1 MNNCCYLSSIPLLY
15 TIIRHRL
22 LFKSIQ
28 SCFNVEFD
36 YSVKIS
42 KAKPIIEESKKEMD
56 DKNENKTEEEKKE
69 EDKDKVKREEEIE
82 KKKDKEKREE
92 GKKEEDKEE
101 KKEEK
106 DKEKKEEEIE
116 KKEDKEEKDDEEIK
130 TPKTPQ
136 TPPPPPLLEPPN
148 QIKEYISK
156 YKYPEIPPLVHDEK
170 KIDFIDFVLI
180 FAVFSP
186 TIKFEQ
192 KVECINLLL
201 YC

>member
-42 KAKPIIEESKKEMD
+42 KAKPKIEESKKEID

-69 EDKDKVKREEEIE
+69 EDKDKEKKDEEIE
-82 KKKDKEKREE
+82 
-92 GKKEEDKEE
+92 KKEEDKEE
-101 KKEEK
+101 KKEEEIEKK
-106 DKEKKEEEIE
+106 DKEEKVEEIE
-116 KKEDKEEKDDEEIK
+116 KKEEKEEKDDEEIK

-136 TPPPPPLLEPPN
+136 SPPPPPLLEPPN

>member
-42 KAKPIIEESKKEMD
+42 KAKPKIEESKKEMD

-92 GKKEEDKEE
+92 GKKEE
-101 KKEEK
+101 
-106 DKEKKEEEIE
+106 
-116 KKEDKEEKDDEEIK
+116 KEEKDDEEIK

-180 FAVFSP
+180 FVVFSP